1 MSLNIPKANSQHVKL
16 SGVVIL
22 MLLAAAAAYL
32 PLWDN
37 GFINLDDG
45 IYITFNKHVQLG
57 LTLDN
62 LKWAFSFADK
72 PGTYWHPATWLSL
85 MLDHDLFGLNP
96 AGYHGINLLLHT
108 ANALLIFAILQI
120 ITRSTLASAVCAAI
134 FLLHPVNVEAV
145 AWAVERKT
153 VLCTFFG
160 LLCVLSYMKYVRQPS
175 IARYLVV
182 FLLLALGLMAKSML
196 VTLPCALLLLDYWP
210 LGRFRAFSP
219 SIMPVD
225 RVVPHQYS
233 ISFLVLEK
241 IPLLLL
247 SASSFFITLYSL
259 RNAAEP
265 IFPVFAVRI
274 ENALVSYAFY
284 LKVLLW
290 PSELAVY
297 YPPRMSHYPS
307 WQVIVAVAVLV
318 MMTFIAIR
326 TIRSRPWW
334 FVGFFWYAGTLFTT
348 SGLMRSGLWPER
360 ADRFIYLPC
369 FGLLLILACEA
380 GRLVQGGRALR
391 FTTILFSTAL
401 ITLLAVATHQQVRY
415 WKDDASLFEHTVQ
428 VTSNNVHARH
438 LLGKYYFTQ
447 GDYLKAFN
455 QFAAEKAVDPKNP
468 DYDVFMGY
476 LAYLNGNYGFARE
489 SLERVLVSTPDNL
502 DALYLLGQ
510 LFEKTG
516 NIGQAREYYSKGLA
530 SNALD
535 MYSMKPLLEERL
547 KVLDGSTH

>member
-62 LKWAFSFADK
+62 LRWAFSFADK

-160 LLCVLSYMKYVRQPS
+160 LLGVLSYMKYVRQPS

-225 RVVPHQYS
+225 PVPHQYS

-297 YPPRMSHYPS
+297 YPPRMSHYPP
-307 WQVIVAVAVLV
+307 WQVIVAVAILAT
-318 MMTFIAIR
+318 MTFIAIR
-326 TIRSRPWW
+326 TIWSRPWW

-380 GRLVQGGRALR
+380 GRLVQGGRALH

-447 GDYLKAFN
+447 GDYLNAFN